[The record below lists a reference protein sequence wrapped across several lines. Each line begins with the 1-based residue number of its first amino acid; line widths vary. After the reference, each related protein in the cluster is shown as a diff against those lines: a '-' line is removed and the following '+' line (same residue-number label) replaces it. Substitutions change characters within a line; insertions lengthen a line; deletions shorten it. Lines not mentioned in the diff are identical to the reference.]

1 MLLLFLRSEDMD
13 EYVCG
18 IFAVEFEGLRLN
30 MKLLRNEADDLIT
43 RIEWVYSTTPY
54 DHVKE
59 FAFKL
64 HKLCN
69 TLKYMA
75 ERLREMRRYGA
86 DAWRTHGNTHL
97 CRKVTLLCRMC

>member
-43 RIEWVYSTTPY
+43 RIE
-54 DHVKE
+54 
-59 FAFKL
+59 
-64 HKLCN
+64 
-69 TLKYMA
+69 
-75 ERLREMRRYGA
+75 
-86 DAWRTHGNTHL
+86 
-97 CRKVTLLCRMC
+97 